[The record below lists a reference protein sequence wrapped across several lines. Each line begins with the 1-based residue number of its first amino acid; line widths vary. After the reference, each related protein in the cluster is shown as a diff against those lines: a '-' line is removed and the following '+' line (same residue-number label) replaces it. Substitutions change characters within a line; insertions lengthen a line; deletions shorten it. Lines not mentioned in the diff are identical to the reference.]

1 MKKIEVIVKPRL
13 ATWMKDT
20 TETFTMTDKVYDNL
34 TKKLKEVESKCTT
47 NEFVTIE
54 SIVEYLAKLAYDL
67 ELPKKGKYIAYIYR
81 SSNEYAKRCKWKMHT
96 SVALITINDRKI
108 ESMDIYR
115 DVTNESHIRCNSIAT
130 AAQYIANKLGLS
142 DSEES
147 VIAMAKHYQDITI
160 R

>member
-1 MKKIEVIVKPRL
+1 MKKIKVIVKPRI

-20 TETFTMTDKVYDNL
+20 TLTFTMTDKVYDNSV
-34 TKKLKEVESKCTT
+34 KKLKEVESKCTT
-47 NEFVTIE
+47 NEFVTID

-67 ELPKKGKYIAYIYR
+67 ELPKKGKFIAYIYR
-81 SSNEYAKRCKWKMHT
+81 SSSNYAKSCKYLMRT
-96 SVALITINDRKI
+96 SVALIAINGRKI
-108 ESMDIYR
+108 ESIGIYR
-115 DVTNESHIRCNSIAT
+115 DTTAESHIRCNSVAT

-142 DSEES
+142 DSDEA

>member
-1 MKKIEVIVKPRL
+1 MKKIKVIVKPRL

-20 TETFTMTDKVYDNL
+20 TETFTMTDKVYDNS

-67 ELPKKGKYIAYIYR
+67 ELPKKGKYIA
-81 SSNEYAKRCKWKMHT
+81 
-96 SVALITINDRKI
+96 
-108 ESMDIYR
+108 
-115 DVTNESHIRCNSIAT
+115 
-130 AAQYIANKLGLS
+130 NKLGLS